1 MLLKCT
7 EVDLRQYVD
16 VVDEDWRMGVE
27 QWCGVSEC
35 AACVEE
41 KLSFVADEHSAGP
54 LVAADVVDEHI
65 AEVVDVDDAECGA
78 GVGEPL
84 DVDLE
89 ERFAV
94 DFDQRFR
101 SVVGEWA

>member
-1 MLLKCT
+1 MQCA

-16 VVDEDWRMGVE
+16 VVDEDGRIGVE

-41 KLSFVADEHSAGP
+41 ELSFVADEHSAGP
-54 LVAADVVDEHI
+54 LVAADIVYEQI
-65 AEVVDVDDAECGA
+65 AEVVDVDDAERGA
-78 GVGEPL
+78 GVGKPL

-89 ERFAV
+89 KCLAV
-94 DFDQRFR
+94 DFDQCFR

>member
-1 MLLKCT
+1 MFLQCT

-41 KLSFVADEHSAGP
+41 ELSFVADEHSAGP
-54 LVAADVVDEHI
+54 LVAVDVVDEHI
-65 AEVVDVDDAECGA
+65 AEVVDVDDAERGT

-89 ERFAV
+89 KCLAV